1 MGRVVEDSV
10 FYERSARR
18 KGLLQSINARV
29 KLISV
34 LSLAVGATFLHGVSA
49 LWAIG
54 LFAFLAMVCSGLGVR
69 RVLSRTWWVAPGL
82 FMLATLPAALS
93 VFTPGD
99 SLVILY
105 RAQRAVALGPVTLP
119 EQISITRQG
128 VGVAAL
134 LMSRLAVGVM
144 LALMLALTTR
154 WQELLRAAYTAATAP
169 FVLVATM
176 MYRYVFV
183 LLRIA
188 EEMHLGRRARTIC
201 PETARQER
209 RWIGQRVGALFV
221 RSRHLSEQVYAAML
235 ARGYRGEAKALT
247 QSHVGGREIGWVM
260 VCGLVFAAA
269 LYLDRVGVSALP
281 W

>member
-1 MGRVVEDSV
+1 MARVVEDSV

-18 KGLLQSINARV
+18 KGFLQGLDARV

-34 LSLAVGATFLHGVSA
+34 LSLAVGATFLHCVSA
-49 LWAIG
+49 LWALG
-54 LFAFLAMVCSGLGVR
+54 LFAFLAMVFSGLGVR

-82 FMLATLPAALS
+82 FMLVTLPAVLS

-105 RAQRAVALGPVTLP
+105 RTPRPVAIGPVTLP
-119 EQISITRQG
+119 GQVSITGQG
-128 VGVAAL
+128 VAVAAL
-134 LMSRLAVGVM
+134 LVSRIAVGVM

-154 WQELLRAAYTAATAP
+154 WQELLRAAYTGATAP

-188 EEMHLGRRARTIC
+188 EEMHLGKRARTIC
-201 PETARQER
+201 PGTAAQER
-209 RWIGQRVGALFV
+209 RWIGHRVGALFV

-235 ARGYRGEAKALT
+235 ARGYRGEAKAMIR
-247 QSHVGGREIGWVM
+247 SRVGRREVAWSAM
-260 VCGLVFAAA
+260 CGLALGLALAVNHAAM
-269 LYLDRVGVSALP
+269 RGLP